1 MCAKIQ
7 VPVGL
12 SQDPCPQIPT
22 WVLVQPYSV
31 GMAVSEHW
39 VGWGVLPP
47 RCLELQGLEGT
58 VPVLTAV
65 KSRGWHFSTY
75 MVPLRDG
82 LAPKPAHKTNKYLFQ
97 KPLQCQVLL

>member
-12 SQDPCPQIPT
+12 SQDPCPQLPT

-47 RCLELQGLEGT
+47 RCLELQPSNPEVGIFPRTWCHSEMDWPQSQHT
-58 VPVLTAV
+58 
-65 KSRGWHFSTY
+65 KQINICSRNPCNVRFY
-75 MVPLRDG
+75 C
-82 LAPKPAHKTNKYLFQ
+82 KYIWR
-97 KPLQCQVLL
+97 VTGR